1 MKVSKQKFNKTV
13 VIDIVGLS
21 QSIISEFTPFLKN
34 YLNNRN
40 VTKIEP
46 MLPGVTTSV
55 QSTYLTGKWPSEH
68 GIVGNGWYDRTDAEV
83 KFWKQSNHLVS
94 GEKIWEKAKKLNSEF
109 TCAKMFWWYNM
120 YSTADYSVTPRPQYH
135 ADGVKAPDCYSNPPG
150 LRDELQ
156 KKFGPFPL
164 FSFWGPNANIK
175 STKWIK
181 DSTIYV
187 DKKYNPTL
195 TLVYLPHLDYG
206 LQKYGSDIPRLK
218 QDLLDLDLVLK
229 ELIEYYEHSQTKVI
243 LLSEYGIENVNT
255 PVHINRILRENN
267 FLQVR
272 KERWYEL
279 FDPGASDAFSVSDHQ
294 ISHIYCK
301 NSEILNRVKRIA
313 KQIPGVCLVLDKTEQ
328 KKYHLNHERSGDL
341 VLVAEEGHWF
351 TYYYWLDNQ
360 FAPDYARLVDIH
372 RKPGYDPSELF
383 LDPSK
388 KLVKLKVLWT
398 VLKKKLGFRYLMDV
412 IPLDAGIVKGS
423 HGGLPVNSDFYPI
436 FSAEVPL
443 PKKKISAIKVYDFIW
458 EQMTSKI

>member
-1 MKVSKQKFNKTV
+1 M
-13 VIDIVGLS
+13 
-21 QSIISEFTPFLKN
+21 
-34 YLNNRN
+34 
-40 VTKIEP
+40 
-46 MLPGVTTSV
+46 
-55 QSTYLTGKWPSEH
+55 
-68 GIVGNGWYDRTDAEV
+68 
-83 KFWKQSNHLVS
+83 
-94 GEKIWEKAKKLNSEF
+94 
-109 TCAKMFWWYNM
+109 
-120 YSTADYSVTPRPQYH
+120 
-135 ADGVKAPDCYSNPPG
+135 KAPDCYSNPPG

-175 STKWIK
+175 STQWIK

-255 PVHINRILRENN
+255 PIHINRILRENN

-279 FDPGASDAFSVSDHQ
+279 LDPGASDAFSVSDHQ

-301 NSEILNRVKRIA
+301 NSEITNRVKRIA

-328 KKYHLNHERSGDL
+328 KN
-341 VLVAEEGHWF
+341 
-351 TYYYWLDNQ
+351 T
-360 FAPDYARLVDIH
+360 I
-372 RKPGYDPSELF
+372 
-383 LDPSK
+383 
-388 KLVKLKVLWT
+388 
-398 VLKKKLGFRYLMDV
+398 
-412 IPLDAGIVKGS
+412 
-423 HGGLPVNSDFYPI
+423 
-436 FSAEVPL
+436 
-443 PKKKISAIKVYDFIW
+443 
-458 EQMTSKI
+458 